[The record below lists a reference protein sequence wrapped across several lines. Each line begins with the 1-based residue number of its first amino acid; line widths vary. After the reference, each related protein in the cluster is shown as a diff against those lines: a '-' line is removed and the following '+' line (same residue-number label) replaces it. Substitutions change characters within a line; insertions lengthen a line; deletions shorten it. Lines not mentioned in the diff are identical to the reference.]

1 MSAETQAAAPPPP
14 RRPIFAVASIL
25 FGLLAVLWA
34 MRPATSLVGPQLEAA
49 FQSFNIAAMI
59 FWLLVFALLF
69 LATQVLGF
77 VLLCVAAL
85 RREKPIA
92 WLVVAA
98 LIQLM
103 LALLFLSDTV
113 QDWFL

>member
-1 MSAETQAAAPPPP
+1 METQAPPP
-14 RRPIFAVASIL
+14 RPLFAVASIL
-25 FGLLAVLWA
+25 FGLIAIMWA
-34 MRPATSLVGPQLEAA
+34 MRPETSVVGPNLDEA
-49 FQSFNIAAMI
+49 FQSLNFAAI
-59 FWLLVFALLF
+59 LFWLIVWALVF

-92 WLVVAA
+92 WLVVAT

-103 LALLFLSDTV
+103 LAALFLFDGV
-113 QDWFL
+113 QEWFL